1 MEWIY
6 VLSWA
11 QDCDQKRQ
19 NVAKDRSTWRYYS
32 NLQKMYDLVFNAR
45 ESAGVALKL
54 DEPSWMNEKGEALKD
69 ESKAFGLKCTHKLIH
84 PE

>member
-1 MEWIY
+1 
-6 VLSWA
+6 
-11 QDCDQKRQ
+11 
-19 NVAKDRSTWRYYS
+19 
-32 NLQKMYDLVFNAR
+32 MYDLVFNAR